1 MHAPA
6 HSTRSSCPRRTH
18 GIMARLVRLAAG
30 ALFATLVLA
39 AFAALGHG
47 GERGPAHNVCI
58 HDKLQRRV
66 VEAVAQ
72 RNIAPRLVS
81 RVGLP
86 YVVSAR
92 AAIDAEMGG
101 VDDALAIASSPDVT
115 RSPEWGELRVTVSAE
130 DLTTPGYHCATV
142 GEVVNNHDGAN
153 VTCTA
158 ADILTD
164 GKRDILMNYLIPQAL
179 QLHKDRLQVRQVQG
193 AWKVTGMY
201 DTICGDFMVPQAHL
215 TTGVSNT
222 DFIVYVASVP
232 SDFGVL
238 AWAATCQV
246 FSDDQ
251 PAIGVINIPAA
262 FIAERY
268 DQYMIHTVAHELAHA
283 LGFSGVFFTDTGIG
297 VNVTGI
303 RGKDYEAPVVNSTTV
318 VAKTREHY
326 NCSTAQFMELEDA
339 GGSGTMGSHWKIR
352 NAQDELMA
360 GVAGVG
366 YYTALTMAAFEDLGF
381 YKAVYSKAETMKWG
395 RDAGCSFLDG
405 KCVIDNVTQF
415 PSMFCDK
422 DERVFR
428 CTPARL
434 ALGTCVLTS
443 YANNLSSYFQYF
455 TVPSVGGSSKYYDY
469 CPFVMQWYVGSCT
482 QNASNASLTVSSF
495 NTFSMSSRCIDGNF
509 TPKTTTTAQITA
521 HYGMCTNLA
530 CNPANETY
538 SIQVYGNT
546 TYIPCTPGQT
556 IALDSVSDAFEA
568 GGHITCPPYLEVCQ
582 SNVQAIRDYERM
594 TSSSSSASTSSSS
607 SAAAV
612 SPSSNASSASSTN
625 SSSTTTTSAPSRGDA
640 AALHLSPCTA
650 AVALLALA
658 VAAVCA

>member
-1 MHAPA
+1 MTHG
-6 HSTRSSCPRRTH
+6 TRSSCPRRTH

-101 VDDALAIASSPDVT
+101 VDDALATASSPDVT

-142 GEVVNNHDGAN
+142 GEVVNNHNGAN
-153 VTCTA
+153 VTCTMY
-158 ADILTD
+158 DILTD
-164 GKRDILMNYLIPQAL
+164 DKRDILMNYLIPQAL

-232 SDFGVL
+232 SEEGVL

-262 FIAERY
+262 NIAERY
-268 DQYMIHTVAHELAHA
+268 DQGVIRTVAHELAHA
-283 LGFSGVFFTDTGIG
+283 LGFSSSFFNATGIG
-297 VNVTGI
+297 ANVTGI
-303 RGKDYEAPVVNSTTV
+303 RGKDYEAPVITGTTV
-318 VAKTREHY
+318 VAKTREQY
-326 NCSTAQFMELEDA
+326 GCANATYMEVEDA
-339 GGSGTMGSHWKIR
+339 GGAGSAGSHWKMR
-352 NAQDELMA
+352 NAQDELMSPA
-360 GVAGVG
+360 SAAG
-366 YYTALTMAAFEDLGF
+366 YYTALTIALFQDLGF
-381 YKAVYSKAETMKWG
+381 YKGDFSKAEVMPWASG
-395 RDAGCSFLDG
+395 AGCSFLDE
-405 KCVIDNVTQF
+405 KCMTDNVTKW
-415 PSMFCDK
+415 PDMFCSQ
-422 DERVFR
+422 DEWGFR
-428 CTPARL
+428 CPSSHLSL
-434 ALGTCVLTS
+434 AACAVLH
-443 YANNLSSYFQYF
+443 YFNELPPEFQYF
-455 TVPSVGGSSKYYDY
+455 SDATLGGDTDLMDY
-469 CPFVMQWYVGSCT
+469 CPTVVSWAVGSCS
-482 QNASNASLTVSSF
+482 QNAATAAANMQGF
-495 NTFSMSSRCIDGNF
+495 NVFSDASRCIDGNF
-509 TPKTTTTAQITA
+509 TPKTI
-521 HYGMCTNLA
+521 
-530 CNPANETY
+530 NPYVTFYRGLCA
-538 SIQVYGNT
+538 
-546 TYIPCTPGQT
+546 
-556 IALDSVSDAFEA
+556 
-568 GGHITCPPYLEVCQ
+568 
-582 SNVQAIRDYERM
+582 
-594 TSSSSSASTSSSS
+594 
-607 SAAAV
+607 SAA
-612 SPSSNASSASSTN
+612 
-625 SSSTTTTSAPSRGDA
+625 
-640 AALHLSPCTA
+640 C
-650 AVALLALA
+650 
-658 VAAVCA
+658 